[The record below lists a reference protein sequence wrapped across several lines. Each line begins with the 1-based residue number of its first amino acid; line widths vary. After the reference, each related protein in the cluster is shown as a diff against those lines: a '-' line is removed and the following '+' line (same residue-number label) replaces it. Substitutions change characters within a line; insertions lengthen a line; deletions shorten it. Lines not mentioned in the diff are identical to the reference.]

1 MSQQSLRAAASVPVG
16 VIQSCCFRMNGGLRR
31 RYGGSHRE
39 QRQMKYLL
47 AADTGGTFTDVVVH
61 DSVSGRTE
69 FGKRLTNYENLV
81 AGVTE
86 GLQDTHATLDDAQ
99 LLKHGTT

>member
-1 MSQQSLRAAASVPVG
+1 
-16 VIQSCCFRMNGGLRR
+16 
-31 RYGGSHRE
+31 
-39 QRQMKYLL
+39 MKYLL

-86 GLQDTHATLDDAQ
+86 GLVRIAVGLEAVADLQADLERGLT
-99 LLKHGTT
+99 